1 LKNFT
6 QQLKW
11 QKIGYVVMG
20 INVTKVMNVRLFIQ
34 NKGIFHHPIQN
45 LNQNANLAKS
55 AEIFPN
61 VPLIIHRRP

>member
-34 NKGIFHHPIQN
+34 NKGIFQHPIQN
-45 LNQNANLAKS
+45 LNPNANLAKS
-55 AEIFPN
+55 AEKSPN